1 MAVLDA
7 SNAQSENDFQNDRQ
21 PPIPAGM
28 YHVAVNHAAEE
39 GSKIQGTPG
48 VAFEVQIICDGI
60 TEYKKVFDKKKGI
73 LVRIEKGI
81 PTTGQ
86 GSKTRAE
93 FFTSVG
99 KTDEMTKKMLANQA
113 RLAMACGILL
123 PGEKKEVD
131 WDQAIGREL
140 IVEFTNERKEVEE
153 GGKKIWKETGYTKID
168 WFSFWS
174 IGNPAVANVPKD
186 KTTPGMQQ
194 LAKTGGNG
202 NGAGTAIPK
211 APAATAAPATKSKF
225 SDL

>member
-1 MAVLDA
+1 MAILDA

-21 PPIPAGM
+21 PPITAGL

-39 GSKIQGTPG
+39 GSKKKQTPG
-48 VAFEVQIICDGI
+48 VAFEIQIICDGI
-60 TEYKKVFDKKKGI
+60 TDYKKILDKKGT
-73 LVRIEKGI
+73 LVGIEKGVA
-81 PTTGQ
+81 TVGQ
-86 GSKTRAE
+86 AGKTRAE

-99 KTDEMTKKMLANQA
+99 TTNDITDKMLANQA

-123 PGEKKEVD
+123 PGERKEVD

-140 IVEFTNERKEVEE
+140 IVEFTNERKEIEE

-174 IGNPAVANVPKD
+174 VGNPAVANVPKD

-202 NGAGTAIPK
+202 NGAGAAIPK
-211 APAATAAPATKSKF
+211 APIATAAPATKSKF